1 MNIRVASSCA
11 PFTLISKTE
20 GLPRGLFFGEPA
32 LDSLD
37 RGPSDLERKTVLA
50 RQLQHADERWELWQP
65 PISGISE
72 RELLAKR
79 NPLGPKEAVE
89 QTMKEYASTI
99 QDVSKTTGVPRAV
112 ITALLA
118 RERMND
124 EGQRGG
130 RALNRVADALEVSTS
145 LGPAGVSY
153 DAMSLLFEKKPELFS
168 SNRDEMNA
176 CYQSMGRLDEAS
188 IRWGTEY
195 LKLIHDDL
203 LKNDKLTGD
212 LRWDKAIGLYNEGL
226 HKVNNYTFGPYS
238 EDVQRA
244 INHAREE
251 WKKRDAR

>member
-1 MNIRVASSCA
+1 
-11 PFTLISKTE
+11 
-20 GLPRGLFFGEPA
+20 
-32 LDSLD
+32 
-37 RGPSDLERKTVLA
+37 
-50 RQLQHADERWELWQP
+50 LQHADERWELWQP

-168 SNRDEMNA
+168 SNRDKMNA

-188 IRWGTEY
+188 IRWS
-195 LKLIHDDL
+195 I
-203 LKNDKLTGD
+203 
-212 LRWDKAIGLYNEGL
+212 
-226 HKVNNYTFGPYS
+226 S
-238 EDVQRA
+238 S
-244 INHAREE
+244 
-251 WKKRDAR
+251 